1 MKNELRF
8 LLAIFLCFSCS
19 DLFWMLAVSLPCS
32 PWSAS
37 KVFFYGKK
45 KKHMVFIIMKKDFF
59 LYGVLIWY
67 KNIISKLFN
76 NSSQIKPTGASIITW
91 LMIPSSYLSVS
102 CYLQLNFSQKV
113 FLFRNWHF
121 FYEKTHYYIHHW
133 SMDN

>member
-1 MKNELRF
+1 MSCAFCWQFFCASLVVISSGCSQCLCHVLHGLR
-8 LLAIFLCFSCS
+8 AKS
-19 DLFWMLAVSLPCS
+19 
-32 PWSAS
+32 
-37 KVFFYGKK
+37 FFYGKK
-45 KKHMVFIIMKKDFF
+45 KKHLIFIIMKKDFF
-59 LYGVLIWY
+59 FYGVLIWY

-121 FYEKTHYYIHHW
+121 FYEKTHYYIHH
-133 SMDN
+133 